1 MAKRKTL
8 RLKKRKTLRLKKRK
22 TRRYRG
28 GFAPFPNV
36 DVSDPNTVAFIRSYF
51 MANKTMLENRYAIDT
66 PNLLYAQIREL
77 QVNPNHTLYDE
88 LKRKYEEFMIA
99 M

>member
-1 MAKRKTL
+1 MA
-8 RLKKRKTLRLKKRK
+8 KRKTLRLKKRK

-51 MANKTMLENRYAIDT
+51 MANRTMLEDRYQIET
-66 PNLLYAQIREL
+66 PNHLYAQIREL
-77 QVNPNHTLYDE
+77 QLQPNHPLYDD
-88 LKRKYEEFMIA
+88 LKRKYEEFMMA